1 MAWCYSICTVEHRVV
16 IFLFLCL
23 LLLLKLIP
31 FGELVSTIA
40 VSAHS
45 IITDWRTGIVAD
57 VSDDNVGDEVADV
70 NTAMSRNGVQE
81 QQHSIGQDCQ
91 PECLL

>member
-23 LLLLKLIP
+23 LLLLLKLIP
-31 FGELVSTIA
+31 FGELVSTID

-45 IITDWRTGIVAD
+45 IITDGRTGIVAD
-57 VSDDNVGDEVADV
+57 NVGEEVADV